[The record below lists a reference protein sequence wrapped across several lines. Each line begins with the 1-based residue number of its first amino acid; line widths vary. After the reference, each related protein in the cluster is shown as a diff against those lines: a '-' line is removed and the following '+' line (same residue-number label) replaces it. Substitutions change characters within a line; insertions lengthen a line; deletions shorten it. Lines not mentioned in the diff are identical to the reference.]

1 MKRFLSALATVAALG
16 ASLVS
21 VSVSTA
27 RAQQP
32 ATAVPIPARADTGAQ
47 PGPDLKVN
55 WIVAVVG
62 NRPILWSEV
71 LEVINQRR
79 AQGLQVPTDSG
90 AQMELAR
97 SVANELIDEEV
108 LVAQAANLKVE
119 VTYDEVNQSV
129 DKQLKRV
136 HDQFKSESEFREALK
151 GEGFGTPE
159 EYKKSLAEQARR
171 AALQQRVIDKLR
183 QDGKLV
189 SVAVSD
195 ADVQKAFEQNKAT
208 LPKRPATV
216 TFRQIIIAPRPSEAA
231 KARARAKAES
241 LLVEIQKGGDF
252 EQIAKR
258 ASMDPGTKDLG
269 GDLGWNRRGVMVPEF
284 DRWMFALNPG
294 QLSPVIETS
303 FGYHII
309 KVDRVQPAEVKAR
322 HILIRPEIDSADVA
336 RARLEADSVAKAWRA
351 GASFD
356 TLAAKH
362 HDPAE
367 FRSILDPYP
376 REQLPQSYQ
385 TAFGD
390 KPAGTILDP
399 FQIEDQRSGKPKF
412 VVAQLVTVAEGGD
425 YTASDLHLREQL
437 GQERS
442 IRRLIDQLRK
452 TMYIS
457 LRI

>member
-1 MKRFLSALATVAALG
+1 MKRFFAAVTTFAALG
-16 ASLVS
+16 AASAS
-21 VSVSTA
+21 VAVSTA

-32 ATAVPIPARADTGAQ
+32 ATAVPMPVRADTGAAQ
-47 PGPDLKVN
+47 APDLRVN

-79 AQGLQVPTDSG
+79 AQGLQVPTDSA
-90 AQMELAR
+90 AQMDLAR

-108 LVAQAANLKVE
+108 LVAQATNLKVE
-119 VTYDEVNQSV
+119 VTDDEVNQSV
-129 DKQLKRV
+129 DKQYKKV

-216 TFRQIIIAPRPSEAA
+216 TFRQIIIAPKPSEAA
-231 KARARAKAES
+231 RARARAKAES

-258 ASMDPGTKDLG
+258 ESMDPGTRDLG
-269 GDLGWNRRGVMVPEF
+269 GDLGWNRRGIMVPEF

-294 QLSPVIETS
+294 QVSPVIETS

-336 RARLEADSVAKAWRA
+336 RARLEADSVARAWRA

-412 VVAQLVTVAEGGD
+412 VVAQLVSVAEGGD
-425 YTASDLHLREQL
+425 YTATDLHLREQL
-437 GQERS
+437 GQERA

-452 TMYIS
+452 TMYVS